1 MKKYENMGDYE
12 NDEVEEEIAEEEEY
26 SDEYSERKPKKHF
39 LYRLFN
45 PEDGKEPKPIPDG
58 PDGIKKGFMI
68 YGRNIT
74 NMLYINLIKV
84 IGNFP
89 LLFILLAR
97 SGAGSGTTTAAASEL
112 FPQLHGVMLNDP
124 SPAALAL
131 FGVHG
136 GQSSQQYLTT
146 ATYVF
151 LGLSLLVLFTWGI
164 ICTGTTYLFRGFIR
178 QDRVFFWSDFTGA
191 IKRNLKQAIIVGF
204 IDALIMLL
212 LFYDLYFFFAN
223 GSMMFFIMIIVVSV
237 YMMVRMYL
245 YLLLITFDLSV
256 WKIFKNGF
264 IFAILGFKR
273 NILAFLFGVLI
284 VGLGYFLLG
293 TVTPVGL
300 LFGLF
305 IMFSTIAYFNTYAA
319 WAKIKEVMIDP
330 YVTENTP
337 KKSKKSKKAEA
348 Q

>member
-1 MKKYENMGDYE
+1 MKKYENMGDYQNE
-12 NDEVEEEIAEEEEY
+12 YDEEEVEEEFSEDSSEEY
-26 SDEYSERKPKKHF
+26 SEKKPKKHL

-45 PEDGKEPKPIPDG
+45 PENGKEPKAIPDG
-58 PDGIKKGFMI
+58 PDGLKKGFML

-74 NMLYINLIKV
+74 NMLYVNLIKV

-89 LLFILLAR
+89 LIFVLLAR
-97 SGAGSGTTTAAASEL
+97 SGLGSGTTTAASSGMFA
-112 FPQLHGVMLNDP
+112 PLHGVMLHKM
-124 SPAALAL
+124 SLAALAL

-146 ATYVF
+146 KTYVF
-151 LGLSLLVLFTWGI
+151 LALSLLVLFTWGVI
-164 ICTGTTYLFRGFIR
+164 STGTTYLLRGYIR
-178 QDRVFFWSDFTGA
+178 QDRVFFWSDFFGA

-212 LFYDLYFFFAN
+212 LFYDMYFFFAN
-223 GSMMFFIMIIVVSV
+223 GSMMFFIMIIILAI

-245 YLLLITFDLSV
+245 YLMLITFDLSV

-273 NILAFLFGVLI
+273 NILAFLFGTLI
-284 VGLGYFLLG
+284 VGLAYFLLG
-293 TVTPVGL
+293 TIPPVGI

-305 IMFSTIAYFNTYAA
+305 IMFSTIAFFNTYAA
-319 WAKIKEVMIDP
+319 WAKIKEIMIDP
-330 YVTENTP
+330 YVPDKKP
-337 KKSKKSKKAEA
+337 KKPKKAAAE
-348 Q
+348 